1 MSNTNSPS
9 IKAEIVSAPAITDMI
24 VTPVGTNM
32 FGLNL
37 HVVLAIRF
45 TGLDETSSQNDLL
58 VSTSTQVVDT
68 HALIN
73 SSELIYA
80 NREKPE
86 SDGEASAFQDFV
98 HVHSYPPPSR
108 QVLSE
113 WVQSQQ

>member
-9 IKAEIVSAPAITDMI
+9 IQAEIVSAPAISDMI
-24 VTPVGTNM
+24 VTPIGPNM

-45 TGLDETSSQNDLL
+45 TGLDEFSPHDELL
-58 VSTSTQVVDT
+58 VSTSTQVIGT
-68 HALIN
+68 NALIN
-73 SSELIYA
+73 SSELMYA

-86 SDGEASAFQDFV
+86 SDGEASAFHDFV